1 LLFDLDSI
9 KGTKNVLIKKTLIMA
24 NVNTLNTNELI
35 ELIAE
40 NISRKADWREGFCE
54 LLNHIGSRLATRT
67 CYIRLYHYISNRY
80 LDLVSSHSYE
90 KNPVVDDVFEQLAAD
105 RQPVALPAEYA
116 DYLTDGLQY
125 SVVGIPFIK
134 NGEYLGG
141 MVLAGSDGTGIRAVH
156 FHELLTFAPYLIPL
170 FESAVLREILLSNYL
185 EAIETL
191 AVALEAKD
199 HYTRGHSN
207 MVTAYAVAITRKMGL
222 EPKLMQAIEVGSMMH
237 DIGKIGVP
245 DRILNKPSK
254 LTKEEF
260 AIIMRHP
267 VIGEEILKPMR
278 HPLFDIPKQIVRWH
292 HERLDGKGYP
302 DGLVGDEIP
311 LPAKITFVADAYDA
325 MTGDRPYRGGMS
337 TEAALAELRRN
348 AGTQF
353 EPEIVEILCGLLA
366 PMAGGGSIDSGK
378 GPDEA
383 DQADDD

>member
-1 LLFDLDSI
+1 M
-9 KGTKNVLIKKTLIMA
+9 KKTLIMA

-35 ELIAE
+35 DLIAE
-40 NISRKADWREGFCE
+40 NISRKADWREGFSE

-116 DYLTDGLQY
+116 DYLTEGLQY

-141 MVLAGSDGTGIRAVH
+141 MVLAGSDGSGIRAVH

-245 DRILNKPSK
+245 DSILNKPSK

-260 AIIMRHP
+260 KIVMRHP
-267 VIGEEILKPMR
+267 VIGEEILKPMQ

-302 DGLVGDEIP
+302 DGLSGDEIP

-337 TEAALAELRRN
+337 TESALVELRKN

-353 EPEIVEILCGLLA
+353 EPEIVEILCDLLA
-366 PMAGGGSIDSGK
+366 PMAGGESIDSGK
-378 GPDEA
+378 GPDET
-383 DQADDD
+383 DQGDDY